1 MGPHEYSFAPAD
13 LKKIAGASLV
23 FANGLGLEN
32 WLTEIVKKSDFQ
44 GKIIEVGRGL
54 APNDADPHVWLD
66 PIRAEEMVKNI
77 AAAYRAADPAE
88 STSYDQNAAAYI
100 GKLEALHQSYNESLA
115 KLPDKRFIAFHS
127 AFGYLA
133 ERYGLEQ
140 VAVIEEFPGKEPTS
154 KYLADLVDLIKR
166 EKIKVLFSEPQFSAK
181 IVETVARE
189 TGALVYE
196 LDTMEVG
203 ELAPDSYEKIMEK
216 NLKTLVRAFSPR

>member
-1 MGPHEYSFAPAD
+1 M
-13 LKKIAGASLV
+13 
-23 FANGLGLEN
+23 
-32 WLTEIVKKSDFQ
+32 
-44 GKIIEVGRGL
+44 
-54 APNDADPHVWLD
+54 
-66 PIRAEEMVKNI
+66 
-77 AAAYRAADPAE
+77 
-88 STSYDQNAAAYI
+88 
-100 GKLEALHQSYNESLA
+100 
-115 KLPDKRFIAFHS
+115 
-127 AFGYLA
+127 A